1 MRTSALSSPPLP
13 RLLSA
18 YKGLKLENLNDGSP
32 LPQRLLSAYKGLKR
46 SVYNMVG
53 TFNPQFIKCL

>member
-32 LPQRLLSAYKGLKR
+32 LPQRLLSAYKGLK
-46 SVYNMVG
+46 
-53 TFNPQFIKCL
+53 L